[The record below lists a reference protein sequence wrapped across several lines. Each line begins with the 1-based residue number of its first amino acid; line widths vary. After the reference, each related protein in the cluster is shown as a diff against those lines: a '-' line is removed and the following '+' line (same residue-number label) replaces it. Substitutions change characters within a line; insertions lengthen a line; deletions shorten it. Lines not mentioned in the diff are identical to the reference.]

1 MSLTSPARGNCFL
14 TYVSI
19 SGQPQASKTV
29 TKRQK
34 SLQWWFLPG
43 DDFYHIGGTFD
54 NV

>member
-1 MSLTSPARGNCFL
+1 MSLVSPGRENCFL
-14 TYVSI
+14 AYVSI
-19 SGQPQASKTV
+19 SRQPQASTTV

-43 DDFYHIGGTFD
+43 VEFYHIGGTFD